1 MNTSPSEDE
10 SEAIL
15 TQLQSPAFRMEA
27 IQRLRT
33 VGSSD
38 ARVVEVLIS
47 ISENDAD
54 PMVRQQAKQALLAPV
69 HLTIIR
75 QRHPELASRM
85 AEECLALRATLVKR
99 RTREGILDIGPKIL
113 AFLAGAIVILGIVA
127 LPLVVGLVASTSGA
141 ERVSMWTMTL
151 SSTDSPVGVVSIL
164 IAGVSPFVGGKRRG
178 WWWLVAAVLSAAI
191 LWVSARGLGDGIRVI
206 VGSIT
211 AHFTTHTVENVKLGQ
226 GFYVA
231 MLGTMILAGCG
242 IWDIAQKRMRKG
254 NTETEISGIDEA
266 LKVLN

>member
-1 MNTSPSEDE
+1 MNTILSEDE

-15 TQLQSPAFRMEA
+15 TQLQSRAFRMGA
-27 IQRLRT
+27 IQRLCT
-33 VGSSD
+33 LGSND
-38 ARVVEVLIS
+38 ARVVEMLIS

-69 HLTIIR
+69 HLTIVR

-99 RTREGILDIGPKIL
+99 RTRERILDIGPKIL
-113 AFLAGAIVILGIVA
+113 AFLAGAIVILGFVA
-127 LPLVVGLVASTSGA
+127 LPLAVGLVTDTSDNY
-141 ERVSMWTMTL
+141 SMPMTL
-151 SSTDSPVGVVSIL
+151 SGWDSPAVVVWISIL
-164 IAGVSPFVGGKRRG
+164 LAGVSPFVGGKRRG
-178 WWWLVAAVLSAAI
+178 WWWLVAGVLSAAI
-191 LWVSARGLGDGIRVI
+191 LWVSARGLMSMI
-206 VGSIT
+206 VAIPILST
-211 AHFTTHTVENVKLGQ
+211 AHSTTFTVENVKLGL

-231 MLGTMILAGCG
+231 MLGTIILAGCG